1 MRIHRLLTLIAPQ
14 SNEEDL
20 RFFEGLFR
28 RSLRVASLY
37 INSALLGLMCLLR
50 FGVMVL

>member
-1 MRIHRLLTLIAPQ
+1 MRIYRLLTLIAPQ

-20 RFFEGLFR
+20 RFFDGIFHS
-28 RSLRVASLY
+28 SLRAASLY
-37 INSALLGLMCLLR
+37 INSALLGLLCLLL